1 MRVAVIGSG
10 YVGLVT
16 GAGLAHTGNDVVCI
30 DNDQT
35 KIDALETGAIP
46 FYEPG
51 LPELVA
57 NARREGHLSFSADIA
72 TAVAE
77 AQIVFLAVGT
87 PSAADGSADLSYVF
101 SAAEEVGRAMQGFTV
116 IVTKST
122 VPVGTS
128 ERVRETVAA
137 VTDTPFA
144 VASNPEFLKEGDAV
158 NDFLKPARIV
168 IGTNDERAR
177 DMLEELYSPYII
189 REHKVFFTDIAS
201 AELTKYA
208 ANALLATKISFI
220 NEIASLCERVD
231 ADVDLVR
238 RAVGADPRIG
248 SAFIY
253 PGIGYGGSC
262 FPKDVKAIVSTA
274 RAHGYRFEIAEA
286 VEAVNQRQRGVM
298 LEKVLAHFDGQLE
311 GKTFAVWGLSFKP
324 RTDDVREAPALTLI
338 EGLRSARAKVRAYDP
353 VAIETARVVL
363 GDRDLVYADNA
374 YHAAEGADAI
384 CLCTEWSTFRQP
396 DFDRLKGLMA
406 QAVMFDGRNIYDPQR
421 VRGHGFV
428 YHGIGR
434 GRPPA
439 RGG

>member
-30 DNDQT
+30 DKDAA
-35 KIDALETGAIP
+35 KIEALEAGRIP

-51 LPELVA
+51 LLDLVT
-57 NARREGHLSFSADIA
+57 NARREGQLRFATDI
-72 TAVAE
+72 TECVAS

-87 PSAADGSADLSYVF
+87 PSATDGSADLSFVF
-101 SAAEEVGRAMQGFTV
+101 AAAEEVGRAISDFTV

-128 ERVRETVAA
+128 ERVREVVAR
-137 VTDTPFA
+137 VTDVPFA

-168 IGTNDERAR
+168 IGTEDERAR
-177 DMLEELYSPYII
+177 EMLEELYSPYII
-189 REHKVFFTDIAS
+189 REHKVFYMDIAS

-220 NEIASLCERVD
+220 NEIATLCERLD

-262 FPKDVKAIVSTA
+262 FPKDVKAIISTA
-274 RAHGYRFEIAEA
+274 REQGYRFEIAEA
-286 VEAVNQRQRGVM
+286 ADAVNQRQRGLM
-298 LEKVLAHFDGQLE
+298 LEKVLHHFDGDVD
-311 GKTFAVWGLSFKP
+311 GKTVAVWGLSFKP
-324 RTDDVREAPALTLI
+324 RTDDVREAPALMLI
-338 EGLRSARAKVRAYDP
+338 EGLRAQGGQLRVYDP
-353 VAIETARVVL
+353 AAMETAKAVL
-363 GDRDLVYADNA
+363 GDKGIAYAKNGYDA
-374 YHAAEGADAI
+374 AKGAHAL

-396 DFDRLKGLMA
+396 DFDRLREQMA
-406 QAVMFDGRNIYDPQR
+406 TPVLFDGRNIYDPAR
-421 VRGHGFV
+421 VARHGFS

-434 GRPPA
+434 GRS
-439 RGG
+439 